1 MAIRR
6 EWSRWA
12 PLLLAAAVL
21 AGTGGCAVPTGSDA
35 AASSA
40 SSGIS
45 IAVDTAGSVTAQES
59 TAQESTAAALPD
71 CTQAVLTTR
80 TPGVLTLAT
89 GSPLTPPWFTGT
101 DPATSEGYEADVA
114 RKVAATLGFG
124 PGAVTWVT
132 VDPQRAINGA
142 EPDFDVLIDQV
153 RHPDANADQSSGYYS
168 ITDALVMP
176 KTAAAA
182 LAGHAP
188 DLARLQVGVIG
199 GGTGETAIRAAGNR
213 APMSFAGEQAAVAAV
228 TGGTVKGVVLPTPDA
243 LLAVKTDPALAVV
256 GQLPTG
262 RWQPDQ
268 FHLVLAK
275 NSPLTP
281 CVSGAVDR
289 LRVEGTLDQLTQKW
303 ITSPLAPEIG

>member
-21 AGTGGCAVPTGSDA
+21 AGTGGCAVPAGSD

-45 IAVDTAGSVTAQES
+45 IAVDTSGSVTAQESTAQES

-114 RKVAATLGFG
+114 RKVAATLGF
-124 PGAVTWVT
+124 V
-132 VDPQRAINGA
+132 
-142 EPDFDVLIDQV
+142 
-153 RHPDANADQSSGYYS
+153 
-168 ITDALVMP
+168 
-176 KTAAAA
+176 
-182 LAGHAP
+182 
-188 DLARLQVGVIG
+188 
-199 GGTGETAIRAAGNR
+199 NR
-213 APMSFAGEQAAVAAV
+213 DWFS
-228 TGGTVKGVVLPTPDA
+228 
-243 LLAVKTDPALAVV
+243 
-256 GQLPTG
+256 
-262 RWQPDQ
+262 
-268 FHLVLAK
+268 
-275 NSPLTP
+275 
-281 CVSGAVDR
+281 
-289 LRVEGTLDQLTQKW
+289 
-303 ITSPLAPEIG
+303 